1 MKGIYDDL
9 PTYSDINLL
18 QDAVNPA
25 AVAQLIDLSIE
36 SQGDLQH
43 INNNNN
49 NNNNNH
55 SLLTSTAVN
64 TTTLVTAD
72 SHENKGRYIVVEI
85 KICR

>member
-1 MKGIYDDL
+1 MMKGIYDDDL
-9 PTYSDINLL
+9 PPYSDIILL

-25 AVAQLIDLSIE
+25 AVGQLIDLSIE

-55 SLLTSTAVN
+55 SLLTSTAA

-72 SHENKGRYIVVEI
+72 SHENKGRYIFVD
-85 KICR
+85 K